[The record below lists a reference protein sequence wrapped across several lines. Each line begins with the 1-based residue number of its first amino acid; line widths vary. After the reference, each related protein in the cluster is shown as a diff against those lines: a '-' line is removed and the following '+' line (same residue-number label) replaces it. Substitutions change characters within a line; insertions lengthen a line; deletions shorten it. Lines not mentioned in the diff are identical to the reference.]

1 MSFSN
6 PKTLS
11 NPKEGASRRW
21 KPYCSGCY
29 LQSSSQHSCSS
40 TSRRRGC
47 RCTHEQRLESTPRRS
62 AARRGGC
69 RVVLHHGT
77 AHRGRVLLCV
87 LAESNP
93 VSRCTERGVRVH
105 RSAAVVSEA
114 TLRSDAL
121 AHDPGGFVVFGFLGD
136 LGSVAQKNR
145 RGIVGEGSSVAQT
158 AG

>member
-29 LQSSSQHSCSS
+29 LRSWWRHSFFSIS
-40 TSRRRGC
+40 PRRGC

-69 RVVLHHGT
+69 WTVLHHRT
-77 AHRGRVLLCV
+77 THRGRVLLCV

-93 VSRCTERGVRVH
+93 VSRRTERRVRVH

-121 AHDPGGFVVFGFLGD
+121 AHDPGGSVVFGLLGLWD
-136 LGSVAQKNR
+136 L
-145 RGIVGEGSSVAQT
+145 
-158 AG
+158 